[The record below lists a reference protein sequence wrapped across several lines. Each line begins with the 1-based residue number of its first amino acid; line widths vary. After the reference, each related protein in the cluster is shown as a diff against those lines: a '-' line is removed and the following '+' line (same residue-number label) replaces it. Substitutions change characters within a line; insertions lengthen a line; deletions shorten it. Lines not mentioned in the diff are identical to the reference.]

1 MSDLSPDYQDHHE
14 RFVTRVRETG
24 QVWGLK
30 SDEGWAICESNE
42 YEDTDVYPFWSDEAA
57 AAAHCTDDWAGFVPT
72 SLDLDLFIDTWLAGM
87 SEDGVLVGT
96 NWDEELMGLEVEPS
110 DLAEELLIEEYEEE
124 QDDEDDDDDADPDT
138 NRRDRN

>member
-1 MSDLSPDYQDHHE
+1 MTDISPDPQINHD
-14 RFVTRVRETG
+14 RFVREVRASG
-24 QVWGLK
+24 LVWGLQ
-30 SDEGWAICESNE
+30 SDNGWAVCESNE
-42 YEDTDVYPFWSDEAA
+42 YEDTDVYPFWSEEVA

-96 NWDEELMGLEVEPS
+96 NWDEDLMGLEVEPS